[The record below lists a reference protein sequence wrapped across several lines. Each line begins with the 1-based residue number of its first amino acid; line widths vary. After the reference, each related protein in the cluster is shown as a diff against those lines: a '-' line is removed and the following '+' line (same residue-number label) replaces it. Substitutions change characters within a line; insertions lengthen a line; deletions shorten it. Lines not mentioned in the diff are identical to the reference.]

1 MARPTKSG
9 LDYFPLDVHIFEDEK
24 IEAIA
29 GEFGIKGELAVIKLL
44 CAVYEKGYFVVWN
57 DLTKAKLLK
66 RLPGTSKD
74 LLEQVVNRLVTWGF
88 FNESLFNSAKV
99 LTSETIQ
106 ATYFE
111 ATKRRKSQ
119 KPTQYVINDN
129 INTQT
134 TGVNDDI
141 NAQSKVNKSKVN
153 KSKYVSDNSVDHISR
168 NKAAEYWLNQVNP
181 DEAPVILK
189 SIDYWEK
196 DFNNAE
202 IVIMAI
208 DEMLKN
214 EARSYN
220 YLNKVLKSWES
231 KKLDTT
237 EKVRKHLDGHF
248 SKGNFNKTNNSQW
261 TNKNLWDYW
270 WAERMAGNPSVKSL
284 ARKKSF
290 TDEEQMRLIKI
301 INDKGYGD
309 EIS

>member
-74 LLEQVVNRLVTWGF
+74 LLDQVVNRLVTWGF

-129 INTQT
+129 INTQA

-141 NAQSKVNKSKVN
+141 NAQSKVNQSKVN
-153 KSKYVSDNSVDHISR
+153 KNKKDNHNERSPIRVANEFWGKQRPLNSVLQDAILQWCNSWPNEMVIHAIELAYAQSVDMRGVKPYVNAIFKDWDSKGIDSVEKAKKNKQTKSSHKNAYRQEQLPDHIAHPKTEEEVS
-168 NKAAEYWLNQVNP
+168 A
-181 DEAPVILK
+181 
-189 SIDYWEK
+189 
-196 DFNNAE
+196 
-202 IVIMAI
+202 
-208 DEMLKN
+208 
-214 EARSYN
+214 EARQ
-220 YLNKVLKSWES
+220 
-231 KKLDTT
+231 KLIDMG
-237 EKVRKHLDGHF
+237 V
-248 SKGNFNKTNNSQW
+248 
-261 TNKNLWDYW
+261 
-270 WAERMAGNPSVKSL
+270 MV
-284 ARKKSF
+284 
-290 TDEEQMRLIKI
+290 
-301 INDKGYGD
+301 ND
-309 EIS
+309 

>member
-129 INTQT
+129 INTQA

-153 KSKYVSDNSVDHISR
+153 KSINSSSDSVDHISR

-181 DEAPVILK
+181 DEAPFILK

-196 DFNNAE
+196 DFNNAD

-220 YLNKVLKSWES
+220 YLEKVLKSWES

-248 SKGNFNKTNNSQW
+248 SKGSFNKNNSSQW

-290 TDEEQMRLIKI
+290 TDDEQMRLIKI
-301 INDKGYGD
+301 IRDKGFGH